1 MQRKIWKRGAA
12 FYRKRKALGTAY
24 EAADQVAT
32 AGRLCWP
39 CSGRNLQR
47 GLAVARFDRIA
58 MPRLTSPQLLEPPA
72 RRCGIGAA

>member
-32 AGRLCWP
+32 AGRWCWP
-39 CSGRNLQR
+39 YSGPNLQR
-47 GLAVARFDRIA
+47 LLTLARFDRIA

-72 RRCGIGAA
+72 RRCGMGAA